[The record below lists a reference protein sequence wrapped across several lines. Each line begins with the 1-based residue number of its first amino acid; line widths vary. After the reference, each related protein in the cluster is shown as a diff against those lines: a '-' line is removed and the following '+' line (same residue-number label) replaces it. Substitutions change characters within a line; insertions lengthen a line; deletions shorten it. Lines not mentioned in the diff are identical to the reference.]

1 MLPTPAIDGASPVI
15 AIVELKHFRINGCIL
30 CWLPANSKEKV
41 LSLSVHRLYRLI
53 SALEMCRFSGPV
65 KLPPL
70 NGYYFKRSPF
80 SRGSTFLGKGHGFE
94 FVKGALTGGRAEAW
108 SVIN

>member
-65 KLPPL
+65 KLPPPEWIQLLYACGL
-70 NGYYFKRSPF
+70 NPK
-80 SRGSTFLGKGHGFE
+80 THTK
-94 FVKGALTGGRAEAW
+94 LT
-108 SVIN
+108 